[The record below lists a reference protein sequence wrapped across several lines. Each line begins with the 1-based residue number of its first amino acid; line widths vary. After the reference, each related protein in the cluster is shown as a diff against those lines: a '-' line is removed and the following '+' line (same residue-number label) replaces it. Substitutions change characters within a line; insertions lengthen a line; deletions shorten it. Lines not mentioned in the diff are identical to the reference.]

1 MVNKRIIGAVI
12 VLCCGIFYLVFFGL
26 ILGRMLQLIIG
37 GIWSFAGFIYVIVI
51 VSIEVGSSVT
61 YPKEPQTANDFYLL
75 GMQYYN
81 SGRDAEALEFFNKA
95 LELDQNN
102 AWYWIHKG
110 GILEKLGNL
119 EEAIECFEHALQIE
133 PSNSMAKN
141 NIERLRKV

>member
-1 MVNKRIIGAVI
+1 
-12 VLCCGIFYLVFFGL
+12 
-26 ILGRMLQLIIG
+26 MLQLIIG